1 MNESAIY
8 NEVDNFAADWLEN
21 LIRAGHIAPGRVE
34 RRSIVDLTP
43 DDLAGYRQVH
53 LFAGIGIWSAS
64 LRDAGQRD
72 DAPWWTAS
80 CPCPPFSAAG
90 KKKSCPVCGGT
101 NPVPHVGR
109 TGYFVCCVCGHDWL
123 ADDRHLWP
131 EVWRLTRDCRPAKLA
146 GEQVASPDGQVWLS
160 SVRASLEIL
169 GYGVGASD
177 LCAPGVQVPA
187 GETTIGRETIEWIR
201 GAILACPDPQLA
213 ADLRDYAEWFERE
226 VGIGAPHIRQRLFWM
241 ANTDSRQRDG
251 IAGGEG
257 SERDGT
263 APGRQQSDGEF
274 ECRSKAGCLADANGR
289 NAGTEGL
296 QRSGQYG
303 QQPQDGCAVR
313 MGISDSGGRPSRE
326 FAATPLGHGHSAIA
340 ASDVGELADSESNR
354 RREERQ
360 NAGRFVAGD
369 RAQGRTAGFMSSGA
383 TDILGHADNAGSQG
397 RIERRN
403 GRDERPAR
411 SAGMAFF
418 SDADWILCTDGQART
433 VEVGTFPLAHGEPAR
448 VGKLRAYGNQIFR
461 PLTTQFI
468 FAAVEAI
475 GDVA

>member
-1 MNESAIY
+1 VNGRALY
-8 NEVDNFAADWLEN
+8 NEIDDFAADWLEN
-21 LIRAGHIAPGRVE
+21 LIRAGLIAPGRVE

-43 DDLAGYRQVH
+43 DDLAGYLQVH

-90 KKKSCPVCGGT
+90 KKKSCPSCGGT

-109 TGYFVCCVCGHDWL
+109 TGYFVCCVCGHSWL

-131 EVWRLTRDCRPAKLA
+131 EVWRLTRDCRPTKLA
-146 GEQVASPDGQVWLS
+146 GEQVAGPDGQVWLS

-201 GAILACPDPQLA
+201 GSILTCPDPQLA

-226 VGIGAPHIRQRLFWM
+226 VGIGAPHIRQRLFWV
-241 ANTDSRQRDG
+241 
-251 IAGGEG
+251 
-257 SERDGT
+257 
-263 APGRQQSDGEF
+263 
-274 ECRSKAGCLADANGR
+274 ADANGR
-289 NAGTEGL
+289 QRNGITSGEGCERDRTQAGRQQGDGELERRGEASTVAYPDRERCDGVNPCL
-296 QRSGQYG
+296 SGQ
-303 QQPQDGCAVR
+303 
-313 MGISDSGGRPSRE
+313 
-326 FAATPLGHGHSAIA
+326 
-340 ASDVGELADSESNR
+340 
-354 RREERQ
+354 
-360 NAGRFVAGD
+360 
-369 RAQGRTAGFMSSGA
+369 
-383 TDILGHADNAGSQG
+383 
-397 RIERRN
+397 RIEHWN
-403 GRDERPAR
+403 SRDERPLG
-411 SAGMAFF
+411 SSGLAFF
-418 SDADWILCTDGQART
+418 SECDWIVCTDGQARP

-461 PLTTQFI
+461 PLAAQFI
-468 FAAVEAI
+468 LAADEAI
-475 GDVA
+475 GASA